1 MQHNKIQVVGVN
13 HRQAPLAVR
22 ERVAF
27 GPELLERAYQHHP
40 SIRHQEGLAI
50 VSTCNRTE
58 IYVAGDCS
66 LADILAW
73 WEQTVGVARGEFA
86 DFCFWYQGTEAVS
99 HLMRVAAGLD
109 SMVLGESEILGQVKD
124 AYQTAQHYQA
134 VGALH
139 RLFHDALRV
148 GKRARSETDIGRNA
162 LSVGHAVVELSGKV
176 FGSVQGRSALVIG
189 AGATAQLV
197 ARHLAAQ
204 DLSEL
209 LIANRTRVRA
219 LGLVDELGA
228 TYVPLQDLVSAIG
241 RADIIVSCTSAAQ
254 VLITKTMASEALRG
268 HTHQLRFFFDLAVP
282 RDIDPEVSRLS
293 RNIFLY
299 DIDDVT
305 RVVDVNLQKRQREVS
320 KVERIIQEEVAQFQ
334 EQMGASQVGSVIR
347 SLRQKAETIRVQE
360 LEKAMHRLPNLSEE
374 ERLVVEETTRLI
386 LNKFLND
393 AMVSMRSWGQ
403 DEQKRSYVDAV
414 RELFRLND
422 LSPDALASDK
432 GMPVPGR

>member
-13 HRQAPLAVR
+13 HRQAPLTVR
-22 ERVAF
+22 ERVAV
-27 GPELLERAYQHHP
+27 GPELLERAYQRHP
-40 SIRHQEGLAI
+40 PIRHQEGLVI

-58 IYVAGDCS
+58 IYVAGDCTLGDVLS
-66 LADILAW
+66 W
-73 WEQTVGVARGEFA
+73 WEQLVGVPRAEFA
-86 DFCFWYQGTEAVS
+86 DVSFWYQDTEAVS

-109 SMVLGESEILGQVKD
+109 SMVLGETEILGQVKD
-124 AYQTAQHYQA
+124 AYQTAQHFQT
-134 VGALH
+134 VGRLH

-176 FGSVQGRSALVIG
+176 FGSVKGRTALVIG
-189 AGATAQLV
+189 AGNTAQLV

-204 DLSEL
+204 DLSRL
-209 LIANRTRVRA
+209 FIANRTRANA
-219 LGLVDELGA
+219 LALVDELGA
-228 TYVPLQDLVSAIG
+228 AYVALADLAAAIG
-241 RADIIVSCTSAAQ
+241 RADIIVSCTSSAQ
-254 VLITKTMASEALRG
+254 VVISRAMALDALRG
-268 HTHQLRFFFDLAVP
+268 HAHQLRFFFDLAVP
-282 RDIDPEVSRLS
+282 RDIDPDIANLS

-305 RVVDVNLQKRQREVS
+305 RVVDVNLKKRQREVA

-334 EQMGASQVGSVIR
+334 EQIGASQVGSVIR

-360 LEKAMHRLPNLSEE
+360 LEKAMRRLPNLSDD
-374 ERLVVEETTRLI
+374 ERLVVDETTRLI

-414 RELFRLND
+414 RELFRLTD
-422 LSPDALASDK
+422 LSADAIGADK